1 MRLLFVDDN
10 EINRKVLRSM
20 LESAGIVLAEAEDA
34 ESGLAM
40 IEVGDYDL
48 VLMDL
53 RMPGMDGLEAI
64 RKIRAR
70 TDAKASLPVIVV
82 TADNAHNIRTQVL
95 AAGGDEL
102 LHKPVQMQALFDTI
116 AAVLSKSS
124 DQGMMFG

>member
-1 MRLLFVDDN
+1 VRLLFVDDN

-40 IEVGDYDL
+40 IEVGDYEL

-116 AAVLSKSS
+116 AAVLAKSS